1 MAASRL
7 VFIVQTVISLIV
19 LGFGFSVWFTSS
31 DANLKSVGSGFV
43 AYVLGFWT
51 KGYKSPNEVKPDST
65 PTPVAPTLE
74 GDEDPV

>member
-7 VFIVQTVISLIV
+7 VFIVQTVISLLV
-19 LGFGFSVWFTSS
+19 LAFGASVWYTSS

-51 KGYKSPNEVKPDST
+51 KGYKSPNEAKNELPPATDPDHT
-65 PTPVAPTLE
+65 ALE
-74 GDEDPV
+74 GV

>member
-51 KGYKSPNEVKPDST
+51 KGYKSPNEVPSPAPVS
-65 PTPVAPTLE
+65 PTPPDP
-74 GDEDPV
+74 DEEV